1 MDLNPRKLRI
11 LRAIVD
17 EYILSGAPVGSKVL
31 SQNPSFKLSSATI
44 RNEMADL
51 EDLGYLEQ
59 PHTSAGRIPSDKAYR
74 LYVNNMMQ
82 RSNLTEDEIKVMS
95 AYCQNKVKGLDAVMR
110 ETASVLSRI
119 THYTALVMMPESTTN
134 RLRHLQLV
142 PLAEGYALV
151 VVVTDAG
158 VARDSVI
165 RVPAEMGADELD
177 RLSRLISQRYYNC
190 RMIEVGDR
198 MMKEL
203 GGELQARGTF
213 LTDLVDT
220 METAPGANA
229 HRIAL
234 SGANNMLDFPAYS
247 DIDRAR
253 QLLAAVEKKDS
264 MYQMLK
270 NAGPFEISF
279 RIGSELGQDIFSDC
293 SLVTATYRI
302 GSIPVGTM
310 GVIGPTR
317 MPYGKVVSV
326 LDYMS
331 KSLGSILTNLLEE
344 D

>member
-59 PHTSAGRIPSDKAYR
+59 PHTSAGRVPSDKAYR

-82 RSNLTEDEIKVMS
+82 RSRLTEDEVKVMS

-110 ETASVLSRI
+110 ETANVLSSI
-119 THYTALVMMPESTTN
+119 THYTALVMMPESSAN

-158 VARDSVI
+158 VARDAVI
-165 RVPAEMGADELD
+165 HIPADMGADELD
-177 RLSRLISQRYYNC
+177 RISRMISQRYFNC
-190 RMIEVGDR
+190 RMT
-198 MMKEL
+198 EL
-203 GGELQARGTF
+203 GERMTRELNAELLDRGAF
-213 LTDLVDT
+213 LSDLVDT
-220 METAPGANA
+220 MENAPGANA

-234 SGANNMLDFPAYS
+234 SGTNNMLDYPA
-247 DIDRAR
+247 
-253 QLLAAVEKKDS
+253 
-264 MYQMLK
+264 
-270 NAGPFEISF
+270 
-279 RIGSELGQDIFSDC
+279 
-293 SLVTATYRI
+293 
-302 GSIPVGTM
+302 
-310 GVIGPTR
+310 
-317 MPYGKVVSV
+317 
-326 LDYMS
+326 
-331 KSLGSILTNLLEE
+331 
-344 D
+344 